1 MALRVRRNQKDPL
14 VGIEFAQR
22 RVLEEVF
29 AQRILGRADIVDMTV
44 AGRIKGGH
52 GLRQGL
58 VPVSYTHLDVYKR
71 QTQDPLREHFF
82 KHPVLGDLD
91 AYQWILLISA
101 HTERHVN
108 QILEVKASPG
118 FPKQ

>member
-1 MALRVRRNQKDPL
+1 VKFNAPEPLQPHHQYKTLAETLAAFQSARDSHIDYVR
-14 VGIEFAQR
+14 
-22 RVLEEVF
+22 
-29 AQRILGRADIVDMTV
+29 T
-44 AGRIKGGH
+44 
-52 GLRQGL
+52 
-58 VPVSYTHLDVYKR
+58 
-71 QTQDPLREHFF
+71 TQDPLREHFF